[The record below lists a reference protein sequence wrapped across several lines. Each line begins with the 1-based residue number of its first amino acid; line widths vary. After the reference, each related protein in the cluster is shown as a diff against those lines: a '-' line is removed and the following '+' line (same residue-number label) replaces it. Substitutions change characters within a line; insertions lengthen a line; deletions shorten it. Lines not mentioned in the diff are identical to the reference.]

1 MTLLP
6 CVSYESKGHDF
17 CGPLYLYGRLHNGNQ
32 YLGSTGFRK
41 RWSPPQNRRSR
52 DREGGKLSKK
62 KGGRRV
68 SGSRDVG
75 RDSSNPPVLKQRRK
89 KLSCYQGKTR
99 ESKKVRKCLFCKTS
113 AKCYTE
119 LGFEKSVILR
129 VEVIHSVKFF
139 LKTKNSNK
147 RSGNFNRLAILF

>member
-1 MTLLP
+1 MKARVMTF
-6 CVSYESKGHDF
+6 VAH
-17 CGPLYLYGRLHNGNQ
+17 YGRLHKGNQ
-32 YLGSTGFRK
+32 YSSSTGFRR

-75 RDSSNPPVLKQRRK
+75 RDSSNPPVLKK

-99 ESKKVRKCLFCKTS
+99 ESKKNSENVSS
-113 AKCYTE
+113 AK
-119 LGFEKSVILR
+119 
-129 VEVIHSVKFF
+129 HQ
-139 LKTKNSNK
+139 
-147 RSGNFNRLAILF
+147 GNATRN